1 MLAAVLRALAVLLAL
16 APLAACE
23 EPAAPDPFAKPPARA
38 LAASEVER
46 VYAAIEAGD
55 PALRGQLD
63 DVVARGDHR
72 FVAVLIEALRASQIG
87 VLESKVYNEQVVALE
102 RLSGQRFG
110 ADWVAWVSWYPTTSL
125 EPPPGFAAFKGRLL
139 AKADPALGRFFAQ
152 AAGADADEIVWSGAA
167 PDPVPAAIVAHVD
180 AGEVGLDGAEPVV
193 GVALG
198 GETRAYPLRWLDWH
212 EVANDALGGRAI
224 AVVWC
229 GFCASARAFDVG
241 VGGGDRVFLASSG
254 LLVESVRL
262 LHDGSLLWNELT
274 GAASLVPNAEGTEPL
289 EPLPAVLTTWRAWRE
304 RNPTTTVLA
313 PGASDAAVDRGAPY
327 ARYHASA
334 ETIFPVAITRA
345 EWKPKQLVYG
355 LENGFR
361 HKAWLAEALL
371 AAEVTN
377 DAVGDQPVVL
387 VATRGKIELE
397 ATDGQRTVTFS
408 PGAEIR
414 AYARGTDSFRAG
426 ANPDELLDET
436 GAAWIATDV
445 GLVSPAGTTHRRLPG
460 TSAYWFA
467 WQAFHPDTELGEAA
481 E

>member
-1 MLAAVLRALAVLLAL
+1 MLAALRAFAVLLAL

-23 EPAAPDPFAKPPARA
+23 EPAAPDPFATAPARA
-38 LAASEVER
+38 LAPPEVGR

-55 PALRGQLD
+55 PTLAKQLD

-72 FVAVLIEALRASQIG
+72 FVAVLIEALRANQIG
-87 VLESKVYNEQVVALE
+87 VLGSNAYNDTVIALE

-110 ADWVAWVSWYPTTSL
+110 ADWIAWVSWYPTTSL
-125 EPPPGFAAFKGRLL
+125 APPPGFAEFKGRLL
-139 AKADPALGRFFAQ
+139 GKADPALGRLFAHS
-152 AAGADADEIVWSGAA
+152 AGADADEIVWSGAA
-167 PDPVPAAIVAHVD
+167 PEPVPAGVVGHVVAD
-180 AGEVGLDGAEPVV
+180 AAELDGAEPVV

-198 GETRAYPLRWLDWH
+198 GESRAYPLRWLDWH
-212 EVANDALGGRAI
+212 EVANDTLGGRSI

-241 VGGGDRVFLASSG
+241 MGGGKRRFLASSG
-254 LLVESVRL
+254 LVLESVRL
-262 LHDGSLLWNELT
+262 LHDGSALWNELT
-274 GAASLVPNAEGTEPL
+274 GTSSLVTNGAGVDAL

-313 PGASDAAVDRGAPY
+313 RDASDAAVDRGAPY

-345 EWKPKQLVYG
+345 EPKPKQLVHG

-361 HKAWLAEALL
+361 QKAWLADALL
-371 AAEVTN
+371 GAEVTN

-387 VATRGKIELE
+387 VATRGRIELE
-397 ATDGQRTVTFS
+397 ATDGRRTVVFS

-414 AYARGTDSFRAG
+414 AYARGADTFHAG
-426 ANPDELLDET
+426 ANPDELLDAS
-436 GAAWIATDV
+436 GAAWIATDL

-481 E
+481 D